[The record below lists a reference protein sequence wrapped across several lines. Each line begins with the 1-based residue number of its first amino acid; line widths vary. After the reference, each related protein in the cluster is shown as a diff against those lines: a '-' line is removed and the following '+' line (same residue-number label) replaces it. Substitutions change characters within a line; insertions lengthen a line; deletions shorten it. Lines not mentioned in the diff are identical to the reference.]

1 MIIYVCSEDNVSLS
15 QRPSTITILYMI
27 IERWR
32 GEVEW
37 RMIKNVIILPGL
49 SIMFTR
55 HQLVNYCQVILIILA
70 SLNKPDLVMSFKS
83 SNGSVMVV
91 HSKVERMKGNNI
103 LKNFM
108 GKYFEKQC
116 NGECDSAV
124 IMQKQNKFCIL
135 LQTISVP
142 QTFIF

>member
-1 MIIYVCSEDNVSLS
+1 
-15 QRPSTITILYMI
+15 
-27 IERWR
+27 
-32 GEVEW
+32 
-37 RMIKNVIILPGL
+37 MIKNVIILLGL